1 MTRKTGYPT
10 WPPVWTTTQQD
21 RNDKPIGE
29 VGTLEDV
36 FMSHLIDNKV
46 FMFMQFQ
53 GFRYIGFIGFD
64 DLMFCRDMYTL
75 LKSKMGLSIKEI
87 GDINLSYTL

>member
-87 GDINLSYTL
+87 GDLDMSYAL

>member
-1 MTRKTGYPT
+1 
-10 WPPVWTTTQQD
+10 
-21 RNDKPIGE
+21 
-29 VGTLEDV
+29 
-36 FMSHLIDNKV
+36 MSHLIDNKV

-87 GDINLSYTL
+87 GDLDMSYAL